1 MKHYKI
7 KFAGETLEILP
18 SGTIF
23 WPSEQILIVSDL
35 HLEKG
40 SSFNH
45 KGTFLPPYDSL
56 DTISR
61 LEEIIKKT
69 SPKKIL
75 LLGDTIHDKTGLLR
89 MSDEVKE
96 NFFSLF
102 KKITLILIS
111 GNHDEELLYNNIEL
125 IPFYKLKKIFFI
137 HQLTNDKN
145 FQICGH
151 FHPMVDTKFK
161 GIRIRASCFVVSK
174 YKIILPS
181 FGTFTGGLNIRNNAF
196 KRIIDKGTSILMI
209 YNQKI
214 INIGYQP
221 NKNLLKFL

>member
-1 MKHYKI
+1 M
-7 KFAGETLEILP
+7 
-18 SGTIF
+18 
-23 WPSEQILIVSDL
+23 
-35 HLEKG
+35 
-40 SSFNH
+40 
-45 KGTFLPPYDSL
+45 
-56 DTISR
+56 
-61 LEEIIKKT
+61 
-69 SPKKIL
+69 
-75 LLGDTIHDKTGLLR
+75 GDTIHDKTGLLR

-137 HQLTNDKN
+137 HQLTYDKN

-174 YKIILPS
+174 NKIILPS
-181 FGTFTGGLNIRNNAF
+181 FGTFTGGLNIKNNAF
-196 KRIIDKGTSILMI
+196 KGIIDKGTSILMI

-214 INIGYQP
+214 INIGYHS
-221 NKNLLKFL
+221 N